1 MEGGGRRKLRRWGRG
16 GPVVRA
22 SPLCAVGR
30 QRQAAAERR
39 RSGFFLRRDRELRGV
54 GGSLRTRCAQGAG
67 WAVAPPWARLTTSCR
82 RRDLGPVSL
91 FIKNAGG
98 DRCVTG
104 MPRGCEVTCKFVSPT
119 ETGLDPWLLK
129 PRLAWVPDEAPA
141 VPRPFPGFA
150 ACGAPSVAFGTSA
163 FANGSCV
170 CLFFFFPSNF
180 SFSTTLKGKCTPG
193 TTRHSRTG
201 SAGPETSTRKTCRS
215 T

>member
-1 MEGGGRRKLRRWGRG
+1 MERGEGGRSSGLRPSAPWDASGRRQPSGAVQASFC
-16 GPVVRA
+16 VVTA
-22 SPLCAVGR
+22 SSVEWAG
-30 QRQAAAERR
+30 ASERER
-39 RSGFFLRRDRELRGV
+39 L
-54 GGSLRTRCAQGAG
+54 AP
-67 WAVAPPWARLTTSCR
+67 AVAPPWARLTTSCR

-104 MPRGCEVTCKFVSPT
+104 MPRGCEVTCEFVSPT

-193 TTRHSRTG
+193 TTRRSRTG